1 MNQHS
6 NTLFSPMLTNLTAEV
21 RDFRI
26 DNFWQPLLEAIT
38 NSLQANAT
46 EVKLKFFKDEKQGE
60 LLGKKINAFEIEDN
74 GDGFNQKN
82 RDNFKQLKATKFSQ
96 DEEKKGCK
104 GMGRL
109 SYLKVFKEVEILSFT
124 GSEKIE
130 FKFTEKFDHTSL
142 NPAQYVSTKSTKISF
157 KNPTENIVKYEN
169 GKLKKD
175 KRGELNLEAIRQTV
189 LNHLLPILF
198 FKKNARKDF
207 KIIFSDGDIEKIIV
221 PEDVPD
227 FKDDKTFELANE
239 QLGEQAIFT
248 LLYNIADTDL
258 DEGIVHTYYCANQ
271 RAVCEFSKKGVV
283 VTAIPRK
290 IITFLLVSDFF
301 DRDDTINDTRQDFY
315 INHKEVSTL
324 TPFNWDNDINPKL
337 KEKIVEVL
345 SVVIPK
351 YEEKKK
357 EQKVAIIKKRPY
369 LAKYVLSNDAIGIL
383 DEKEEIKNAQKAFN
397 KEKNACLELIDSGN
411 SLNEQQKEKLK
422 DALSVELSE
431 YMWLRFN
438 RLKDIKKLLD
448 NKELN
453 EGLIHNLFLPK
464 GTELDEDTSL
474 IEDIH
479 KNNLWLIDDRFMSYR
494 YAFSDKKIAKIKEKI
509 KDENQTVMDSKE
521 PDFMVVFDE
530 LLKSENDAKGV
541 AVELKSFGCSDDEI
555 IKGITQLTK
564 NRMAFGKSEKVKE
577 FYYYLI
583 ANVSQPVEEYL
594 KADGFKEIF
603 STSGKIFFSA
613 EKNSYVLPIET
624 VVNECEKRHEIFFK
638 ILQKQFSE
646 IL

>member
-1 MNQHS
+1 
-6 NTLFSPMLTNLTAEV
+6 MLTNLTAEV

-26 DNFWQPLLEAIT
+26 DNFWQPVLEAIT
-38 NSLQANAT
+38 NSLQANAP
-46 EVKLKFFKDEKQGE
+46 EIKLRFFKDEKQGE
-60 LLGKKINAFEIEDN
+60 LLGNKINAFEIEDN

-96 DEEKKGCK
+96 DEDKKGCK

-109 SYLKVFKEVEILSFT
+109 SYLKVFQEVEILSFT

-142 NPAQYVSTKSTKISF
+142 NPVADTSNKSTKISF
-157 KNPTENIVKYEN
+157 KNPTDNILKYEK
-169 GKLKKD
+169 GQLKKD
-175 KRGELNLEAIRQTV
+175 KRGDLNLEAIKQTV

-198 FKKNARKDF
+198 FKKSAGKDF
-207 KIIFSDGDIEKIIV
+207 KIIFSDGSAEQIIV
-221 PEDVPD
+221 PKDVPD
-227 FKDDKTFELANE
+227 FQDDKTFELSKKEPAD
-239 QLGEQAIFT
+239 QAGFT
-248 LLYNIADTDL
+248 LLYNIANTDL
-258 DEGIVHTYYCANQ
+258 DNGIVHAYYCANQ

-283 VTAIPRK
+283 VAPIPKK

-301 DRDDTINDTRQDFY
+301 DRDDIINDTRQDFY
-315 INHKEVSTL
+315 INHKDTSSFV
-324 TPFNWDNDINPKL
+324 PFNWDNDINPKL
-337 KEKIVEVL
+337 KEKIVEIL
-345 SVVIPK
+345 SVVIPE
-351 YEEKKK
+351 YEAKKK
-357 EQKVAIIKKRPY
+357 KQKVAIIEKRPY
-369 LAKYVLSNDAIGIL
+369 LAKYVLSNEAIGIL

-397 KEKNACLELIDSGN
+397 KEKNVCLELIDSGN

-422 DALSVELSE
+422 DALSIELSE

-464 GTELDEDTSL
+464 GAELDEDTYL

-509 KDENQTVMDSKE
+509 QDENQSVMDSKE
-521 PDFMVVFDE
+521 PDFLVVFDE

-541 AVELKSFGCSDDEI
+541 AVEIKSFGCNDDEI

-564 NRMAFGKSEKVKE
+564 NRMAFGKSEKIKE

-583 ANVSQPVEEYL
+583 ANVSKPVEEYL
-594 KADGFKEIF
+594 EADGFKKIF

-624 VVNECEKRHEIFFK
+624 LVNECEKRHEIFFK
-638 ILQKQFSE
+638 ILQKQYSE
-646 IL
+646 NL